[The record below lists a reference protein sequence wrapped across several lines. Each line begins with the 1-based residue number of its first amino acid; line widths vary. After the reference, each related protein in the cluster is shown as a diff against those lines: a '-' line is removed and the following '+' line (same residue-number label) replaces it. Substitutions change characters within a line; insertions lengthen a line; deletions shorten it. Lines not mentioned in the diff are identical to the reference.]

1 MNELNLDY
9 KFSVAPMMGVTTSSA
24 RYMYRLISMEAVLFT
39 EMIASQALHRGDFKK
54 MLRKET
60 IESPVVLQVGGS
72 DINLLK
78 YSTELANKH
87 NYQGINLNVGCPSKK
102 VSQGKM
108 GACLMKEANLVKQC
122 LEGMKAET
130 AIDVSLKC
138 RIGVDVFEGEKYL
151 ENFLSTISDYGITTF
166 IIHARKAISG
176 LDTKRNRS
184 IPPLNYG
191 LVYKM
196 KERFPEFKIIIN
208 GGIEEISDVKKQLG
222 FVDGVMLGR
231 KIYSDPAFLLQI
243 DKEIYGNETSLEFSK
258 GLQNYMTYILNLDNK
273 KDVNRAITHLIQII
287 RKISNTKEIR
297 RELLSNVKD
306 NTINLEHIFDGFK
319 EDLNQKVH
327 LQTR

>member
-24 RYMYRLISMEAVLFT
+24 RYMYRLISKEAILFT

-122 LEGMKAET
+122 LEGMKSET
-130 AIDVSLKC
+130 SIDVSLKC
-138 RIGVDVFEGEKYL
+138 RIGVDEFDTYEFFKS
-151 ENFLSTISDYGITTF
+151 FISTVIESGIKIIF
-166 IIHARKAISG
+166 IHARKAYLKG
-176 LDTKRNRS
+176 LDPKRNRTL
-184 IPPLNYG
+184 PPLKYDF
-191 LVYKM
+191 VYKIK
-196 KERFPEFKIIIN
+196 KEFPHIKFIIN
-208 GGIEEISDVKKQLG
+208 GGLDNIDDCLDQLNYL
-222 FVDGVMLGR
+222 DGVMVGR
-231 KIYSDPAFLLQI
+231 SIQANPFFLE
-243 DKEIYGNETSLEFSK
+243 DVDSKFYSLEKIEIDRGFVVKKYFDYVKENVDLIS
-258 GLQNYMTYILNLDNK
+258 TY
-273 KDVNRAITHLIQII
+273 
-287 RKISNTKEIR
+287 
-297 RELLSNVKD
+297 ELLSPLLALCFGVPGSKKFKQEVNDLIRSRDIQKLEYAYL
-306 NTINLEHIFDGFK
+306 NLIAA
-319 EDLNQKVH
+319 
-327 LQTR
+327 

>member
-24 RYMYRLISMEAVLFT
+24 RYMYRLISKEAILFT

-138 RIGVDVFEGEKYL
+138 RIGVDEFDTYEFFKS
-151 ENFLSTISDYGITTF
+151 FISTVIESGIKIIF
-166 IIHARKAISG
+166 IHARKAYLKG
-176 LDTKRNRS
+176 LDPKRNRTL
-184 IPPLNYG
+184 PPLKYDF
-191 LVYKM
+191 VYKIK
-196 KERFPEFKIIIN
+196 KEFPHIKFIIN
-208 GGIEEISDVKKQLG
+208 GGLDNIDDCLDQLNYL
-222 FVDGVMLGR
+222 DGVMVGR
-231 KIYSDPAFLLQI
+231 SIQANPFFLEDVDSKFYNLEKIEI
-243 DKEIYGNETSLEFSK
+243 DRSFVVKKYFDYVKENIDLIS
-258 GLQNYMTYILNLDNK
+258 TY
-273 KDVNRAITHLIQII
+273 
-287 RKISNTKEIR
+287 
-297 RELLSNVKD
+297 ELLSPLLALCFGVPGSKKFKQEVNELIRSRDIQKLEY
-306 NTINLEHIFDGFK
+306 TYLNLIAA
-319 EDLNQKVH
+319 
-327 LQTR
+327 

>member
-24 RYMYRLISMEAVLFT
+24 RYMYRLISKEAILFT

-72 DINLLK
+72 DVNLLK

-130 AIDVSLKC
+130 VIDVSLKC
-138 RIGVDVFEGEKYL
+138 RIGVDEFDTYEFFKS
-151 ENFLSTISDYGITTF
+151 FISTVIESGIKIIF
-166 IIHARKAISG
+166 IHARKAYLKG
-176 LDTKRNRS
+176 LDPKRNRTL
-184 IPPLNYG
+184 PPLKYDF
-191 LVYKM
+191 VYKIK
-196 KERFPEFKIIIN
+196 KEFPHIKFIIN
-208 GGIEEISDVKKQLG
+208 GGLDNIDDCLDQLNYL
-222 FVDGVMLGR
+222 DGVMVGR
-231 KIYSDPAFLLQI
+231 SIQANPFFLEEVDSKFYNLEKIEI
-243 DKEIYGNETSLEFSK
+243 DRSFVVKKYFDYVKENVDLIS
-258 GLQNYMTYILNLDNK
+258 TY
-273 KDVNRAITHLIQII
+273 
-287 RKISNTKEIR
+287 
-297 RELLSNVKD
+297 ELLSPLLALCFGVPGSKKFKQEVNDLIRSRDIQKLEYAYL
-306 NTINLEHIFDGFK
+306 NLIAA
-319 EDLNQKVH
+319 
-327 LQTR
+327 